1 MDPVQIEIKVGEDTH
16 CSVVDLKEEAAMAW
30 GAPEFKESDT
40 DTETD
45 TDTDTDVL
53 VRV

>member
-30 GAPEFKESDT
+30 GAPEFKEAD
-40 DTETD
+40 TD
-45 TDTDTDVL
+45 TDTDTDTDIL
-53 VRV
+53 VWV